1 MVDNGRYN
9 FIEKM
14 GVVNKHN
21 WGGWASCVKS
31 KKTYHVIFSDE
42 FDSPSYHFLRTHSYH
57 CQAKLIFTVF
67 APGPAREGW

>member
-21 WGGWASCVKS
+21 WGGASCVKS
-31 KKTYHVIFSDE
+31 KKTYHVIFSDD
-42 FDSPSYHFLRTHSYH
+42 FDALMTHHPITFCGLTATIARPS
-57 CQAKLIFTVF
+57 
-67 APGPAREGW
+67 